1 MDLLIKNGRVIDPK
15 NNINENL
22 DIYIEGGIVKEI
34 EREIKKDRVRIID
47 AKGMVVTPGFVDI
60 HVHLREPGFEYKET
74 IETGTKAAAAGGF
87 TTVACMPNTNPV
99 IQSKEIVK
107 LIKNKVQ
114 SNGHVNVAIIGSIT
128 KGLEGREIAPI
139 KEMIEEGIIA
149 ISDDGK
155 TPMDK
160 NIMVEALKEAKKY
173 NIPLISHCE
182 EHNLSE
188 GGSINLG
195 RASERTGIKGIPSAA
210 EYLIVKRDIELCQA
224 TSSRLHIAHVST
236 KESVELIR
244 KAKLQRLNITCEVAP
259 HHFILT
265 DDIIS
270 INDTYT
276 KVNPPLR
283 TSKDKESI
291 IEGIFDGTIDIIATD
306 HAPHDEKSKK
316 VDYSKASFGI
326 SGLETAFSLSYTEL
340 VLNRN
345 LSLNRLIE
353 MLTVRPAEIIGIRK
367 GCIDI
372 GETADITILD
382 LNKEYTIDSRKFY
395 SKGKNTPFNGR
406 KVKGK
411 TVYTIVDGRLVY
423 EKGEIMCS

>member
-128 KGLEGREIAPI
+128 KGLEGMEIAPI

>member
-1 MDLLIKNGRVIDPK
+1 MEILIKNGRVIDPK
-15 NNINENL
+15 NNINEKL
-22 DIYIEGGIVKEI
+22 DIVIKDGIISRIGKNLKEEG
-34 EREIKKDRVRIID
+34 RNIINAD
-47 AKGMVVTPGFVDI
+47 KMIVTPGFIDI

-74 IETGTKAAAAGGF
+74 IETGTMAAAAGGF
-87 TTVACMPNTNPV
+87 TTVACMPNTKPV
-99 IQSKEIVK
+99 VHSKEIVK
-107 LIKNKVQ
+107 YIKEK
-114 SNGHVNVAIIGSIT
+114 SKRTGYVNVLIIGSIT
-128 KGLEGREIAPI
+128 KGLEGKSISDI
-139 KEMIEEGIIA
+139 NEMVEEGIVA

-155 TPMDK
+155 TPMD
-160 NIMVEALKEAKKY
+160 NEIMIKAFKEAKKY

-182 EHNLSE
+182 EHNLSN

-210 EYLIVKRDIELCQA
+210 EYLIVKRDIELCEA
-224 TSSRLHIAHVST
+224 TLSKLHVAHVST

-244 KAKLQRLNITCEVAP
+244 RGKLKGLNLTCEVAP

-270 INDTYT
+270 LKDTYT

-283 TSKDKESI
+283 TSKDVEAI

-306 HAPHDEKSKK
+306 HAPHDEDSKK
-316 VDYSKASFGI
+316 VEYSRAVFGI

-345 LSLNRLIE
+345 LPIDRLVE
-353 MLTVRPAEIIGIRK
+353 MLTVKPAEIIGIDK
-367 GCIDI
+367 GSIEI
-372 GETADITILD
+372 GKSADITIVD
-382 LNKEYTIDSRKFY
+382 LNREYTIDSRQFY

-411 TVYTIVDGRLVY
+411 VIYTIVGGKVIY
-423 EKGEIMCS
+423 EKGEIRCL

>member
-1 MDLLIKNGRVIDPK
+1 VELLIKNGKIIDPK
-15 NNINENL
+15 NNVNEKL
-22 DIYIEGGIVKEI
+22 DILIKDGIVIELGKELI
-34 EREIKKDRVRIID
+34 EEGRKVID
-47 AKGMVVTPGFVDI
+47 ANRMIVTPGFVDI

-74 IETGTKAAAAGGF
+74 IKTGTKAAAAGGF
-87 TTVACMPNTNPV
+87 TTVACMPNTNPS
-99 IQSKEIVK
+99 IHSKEVVEY
-107 LIKNKVQ
+107 IKEKSKQ
-114 SNGHVNVAIIGSIT
+114 DGCVNVLIIGSIT
-128 KGLEGREIAPI
+128 KGLIGKEISNI
-139 KEMIEEGIIA
+139 KEMVEAGIVA

-160 NIMVEALKEAKKY
+160 NIMIKAFEEAKKY

-182 EHNLSE
+182 EHNLSK

-195 RASERTGIKGIPSAA
+195 AASKRTGIKGIPSAA
-210 EYLIVKRDIELCQA
+210 EYLIVKRDIELCEA
-224 TSSRLHIAHVST
+224 TLSKLHIAHVST

-244 KAKLQRLNITCEVAP
+244 RGKLQGLNLTCEVSP

-270 INDTYT
+270 LEDTYT

-283 TSKDKESI
+283 TGKDIESI

-306 HAPHDEKSKK
+306 HAPHDENSKN
-316 VDYSKASFGI
+316 VEYEKAAFGI

-340 VLNRN
+340 VLNRK
-345 LSLNRLIE
+345 LSLDRLIE
-353 MLTVRPAEIIGIRK
+353 MLTVKPAEIVGIDRGSIEIGK
-367 GCIDI
+367 A
-372 GETADITILD
+372 ADITIID
-382 LNKEYTIDSRKFY
+382 LNQEYIIDSKGFY

-411 TVYTIVDGRLVY
+411 PVYTIVGGKIVY
-423 EKGEIMCS
+423 ERGEIICS